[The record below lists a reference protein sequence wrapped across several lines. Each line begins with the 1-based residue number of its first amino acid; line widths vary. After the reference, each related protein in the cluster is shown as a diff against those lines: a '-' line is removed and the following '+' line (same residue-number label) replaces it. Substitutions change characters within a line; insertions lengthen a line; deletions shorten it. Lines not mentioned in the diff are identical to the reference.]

1 MLLKRDILVA
11 ALAFGVAMS
20 LYLVSFRDLT
30 AAPAAQIEIA
40 QSLP

>member
-1 MLLKRDILVA
+1 MVLKRDIAVI
-11 ALAFGVAMS
+11 ALAFGIAMS
-20 LYLVSFRDLT
+20 LYLASFRDLI